1 MDEALADYIAAH
13 IDPEPPLL
21 HRLWRWTQL
30 HTTYPRMAS
39 GHLQGR
45 LLRMLVALT
54 GPRRVLELGTFC
66 AYSTLC
72 LAEALPEG
80 GELHTVEVNDE
91 QEDSARRWIAQSPRA
106 ACIHLHIGD
115 ALEVVPR
122 LGGEFDLV
130 FIDADK
136 RRYCD
141 YYRLVLPLMP
151 PGGCL
156 LADNT
161 LWDAHVTD
169 PARHD
174 AQTEGIRAFNDLV
187 ARDSS
192 VEKVIIPLRDGLT
205 IVRKGRGAPAGLQTR
220 ES

>member
-1 MDEALADYIAAH
+1 MDEVLADYLSAH

-21 HRLWRWTQL
+21 HRLWRATQL
-30 HTTYPRMAS
+30 HTTYPHMAS

-54 GPRRVLELGTFC
+54 RPRRVLELGTFSG
-66 AYSTLC
+66 YSTLC

-80 GELHTVEVNDE
+80 AELHTVEVNDE
-91 QEDSARRWIAQSPRA
+91 QEDFTRPWLEQSPRA
-106 ACIHLHIGD
+106 EAIHLHIGD

-122 LGGEFDLV
+122 LGGAFDLV
-130 FIDADK
+130 YIDADK
-136 RRYCD
+136 RHYVD
-141 YYRLVLPLMP
+141 YYRLTLPLVS
-151 PGGCL
+151 PGGCI

-161 LWDAHVTD
+161 LWDAHVVD
-169 PARHD
+169 PRRHD

-187 ARDSS
+187 AGDGS

-205 IVRKGRGAPAGLQTR
+205 IIRKKNMP
-220 ES
+220 